1 MKCKSSLFGTSQRT
15 RPTQHFKR
23 LRRRGYHHKIL
34 RVITFLQLNRRIG
47 ADIPGHA
54 ALCRLC
60 RGACL
65 GGWGVA
71 AWWKF
76 FRSFTDHW
84 KYWSILKPSRE
95 KKHGIALRW
104 SSRWQPLKHIETIQT
119 IPNPETIWNH
129 GEGKHSFLGRK
140 LLKAT
145 KLTGSLL
152 HVWKWNHMSMKCL
165 SLFYSSA
172 FQHCAHQKRWNDQEN
187 SNTTN
192 LVGVISHLFPQCL

>member
-1 MKCKSSLFGTSQRT
+1 MKCKSSLFGASQRT

-71 AWWKF
+71 AWSSFVLSPTIENIETYMYIYIYTYIETKSWKEAWHRF
-76 FRSFTDHW
+76 EMV
-84 KYWSILKPSRE
+84 IE
-95 KKHGIALRW
+95 MAA
-104 SSRWQPLKHIETIQT
+104 IETIQT
-119 IPNPETIWNH
+119 IPNPETMDIH
-129 GEGKHSFLGRK
+129 GQGKHSFLGRK

-145 KLTGSLL
+145 KLTGSKVAARVKVKSHVYEVPVSVLL
-152 HVWKWNHMSMKCL
+152 CFIHQL
-165 SLFYSSA
+165 SNI
-172 FQHCAHQKRWNDQEN
+172 AHTKSDGMTRKTATLQTL
-187 SNTTN
+187 S
-192 LVGVISHLFPQCL
+192 V